1 MGKIEHVKVLDCT
14 IRDGGLVNGW
24 DFSEEFVGNVYRKL
38 SAAGVDYMEIGYK
51 NSSQLISVPHAGP
64 WAFLDEDLLRRT
76 IGEKTHT
83 KLSALVDIGRVD
95 ETSIVPR
102 AESYIDL
109 IRVACYIKDVDK
121 AIELATKFNHMG
133 YETSV
138 NIMAVSHARENDLNE
153 ALERLNASP
162 VDLVYIVDSY
172 GSLLASD
179 IEYLAAKFEKFAPDK
194 TLGIHTHNNLQMA
207 FSNTLT
213 ACGHGVTFVDTSIYG
228 MGRAAGN
235 CPTEL
240 FIGHSNDP
248 RHDVR
253 PLLDIIEHKFIP
265 LRERVE
271 WGYLIPYAITG
282 MLDEHPRTAMALR
295 GSPDK
300 DRYLAYYE
308 KLTTVET
315 HASHL

>member
-1 MGKIEHVKVLDCT
+1 MKKNGHAKVLDCT

-24 DFSEEFVGNVYRKL
+24 DFSEEFVGAVYRSL

-51 NSSQLISVPHAGP
+51 NSPELIHVPNAGP
-64 WAFLDEDLLRRT
+64 WAFLDEELLRRT
-76 IGEKTHT
+76 IGEKTQT

-95 ETSIVPR
+95 ENAIAPR

-121 AIELATKFNHMG
+121 AIELATKFNRMG

-153 ALERLNASP
+153 ALERLNESA

-172 GSLLASD
+172 GSLVGKD
-179 IEYLAAKFEKFAPDK
+179 IEYLAAKFERFAPDK

-207 FSNTLT
+207 FANTLL
-213 ACGHGVTFVDTSIYG
+213 ACDHGVTFVDTSIYG

-240 FIGHSNDP
+240 FIGYSNDP

-253 PLLDIIEHKFIP
+253 PLL
-265 LRERVE
+265 
-271 WGYLIPYAITG
+271 
-282 MLDEHPRTAMALR
+282 
-295 GSPDK
+295 
-300 DRYLAYYE
+300 
-308 KLTTVET
+308 
-315 HASHL
+315 